1 MIKNYISTFVALIGG
16 MVSTIFGGWSAG
28 MTTLVIFMAIDYI
41 SGIVVACVFHKSKS
55 HPAWGV

>member
-1 MIKNYISTFVALIGG
+1 MIKNYISTFAALIGG

-41 SGIVVACVFHKSKS
+41 SGKNIYHYVFRLYSFNNN
-55 HPAWGV
+55 